1 MGKYQA
7 YIAMATRKL
16 CGFQRRVK
24 IKKNATNEIS
34 KYSNLIEFIRQNA
47 TKILKIKH
55 KETILKII

>member
-1 MGKYQA
+1 
-7 YIAMATRKL
+7 MATRKL